1 MCSGFNRA
9 RGGKKN
15 MIVINIKDII
25 GLILFG
31 IVLICSI
38 VYAIVDYIRTKRKEK
53 EKTWIEQN
61 IMKS

>member
-1 MCSGFNRA
+1 
-9 RGGKKN
+9 

>member
-15 MIVINIKDII
+15 MIIINLKDII

-38 VYAIVDYIRTKRKEK
+38 VYAIIDYIRTKRKEQK
-53 EKTWIEQN
+53 GK
-61 IMKS
+61 